1 MRFRRIS
8 STRIADTGRHPSAR
22 RLAALLLSG
31 LVLAVAWP
39 AISEAQTPR
48 VTRADAGTQF
58 ARHIDEA
65 ARRFRIPA
73 TWICAVMRAESA
85 HDVRVVSSAGAMGL
99 MQVMPETWL
108 ELRARY
114 GLGRDPFDVRD
125 NILAGT
131 AYLREMYDRYGN
143 VTAMLAAYNAGP
155 QRYDDYLAGRRAL
168 PAETRAYVATLVP
181 LIGAEPLAFTSTLA
195 RPDPLAWMNAPLF
208 VARSD
213 GLQTPTSVHGERQ
226 RDDVLSARQA
236 QDGETL
242 SERSPSLFVT
252 HNGSE
257 RPQ

>member
-39 AISEAQTPR
+39 DASAAQTPR
-48 VTRADAGTQF
+48 VTRADASVPF
-58 ARHIDEA
+58 APHIDEA
-65 ARRFRIPA
+65 VRRFRVPA
-73 TWICAVMRAESA
+73 AWIRAVMRAESA
-85 HDVRVVSSAGAMGL
+85 HNIRAVSSGGAMGL

-114 GLGRDPFDVRD
+114 RLGRDPFDVRD

-155 QRYDDYLAGRRAL
+155 QRYDEYLAGQRAL
-168 PAETRAYVATLVP
+168 PAETRAYVAAIAP
-181 LIGAEPLAFTSTLA
+181 LLGAEPLAFASTSA
-195 RPDPLAWMNAPLF
+195 RPDPLAWLSAPLF
-208 VARSD
+208 VVPSD
-213 GLQTPTSVHGERQ
+213 NAQSPTEMPGEGQ
-226 RDDVLSARQA
+226 RDDAVNARRPQDGGSLSARSQ
-236 QDGETL
+236 G
-242 SERSPSLFVT
+242 LFVT
-252 HNGSE
+252 RNGSE